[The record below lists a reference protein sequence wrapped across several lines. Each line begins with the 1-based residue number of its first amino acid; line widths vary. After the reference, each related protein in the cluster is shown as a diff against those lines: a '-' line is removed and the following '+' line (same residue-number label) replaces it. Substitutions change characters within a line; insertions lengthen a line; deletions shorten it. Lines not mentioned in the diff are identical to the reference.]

1 VSHIDARRSKL
12 RPGAAQEY
20 RRFHASIPE
29 SLAASLRYAGV
40 LTWEIWIDGH
50 TLFHRVETVAG
61 YDAMVRRAAELEPAH
76 EDWQHVIDALLS
88 SAPGDDVMLPLVW
101 TMDHEGQGTR

>member
-1 VSHIDARRSKL
+1 MTHIDARRSTL

-29 SLAASLRYAGV
+29 TLAAALRDAGV
-40 LTWEIWIDGH
+40 VRWEIWIDGH

-61 YDAMVRRAAELEPAH
+61 YDAMVREAAQLEPAH
-76 EDWQHVIDALLS
+76 EDWQALIDALLS
-88 SAPGDDVMLPLVW
+88 SAPGDDVMLQHVW
-101 TMDHEGQGTR
+101 TMDHEGQEAR